1 MSRKLKL
8 SPSTIYLIVLVIAV
22 YAIWFI
28 FFQDVIQFILEN
40 AISTDTGERD
50 PFTGLIGIFFLPFLG
65 VVGILGITTLILL
78 LIKKIKEKNL
88 IN

>member
-1 MSRKLKL
+1 MKDKSKL
-8 SPSTIYLIVLVIAV
+8 SPFSIYLIVIVIAV

-65 VVGILGITTLILL
+65 VLAVLGIATLILYL
-78 LIKKIKEKNL
+78 REKMKTKS
-88 IN
+88 